1 MGIFIMNENQNETN
15 KYEQIKFSY
24 SDYGAANN
32 VLAVIAMI
40 LGVCSLL
47 SLFTIYLSLI
57 FGSIAIILALLSKG
71 YGKKMVTSAK
81 VGFGTAIG
89 SLGFIGGFIGV
100 VFMSMYIIFTSYSS
114 TQLVQMGKNWDSMI
128 ETQLGE
134 STKSLFGTSYE
145 EIMEQVAAL
154 KTNE

>member
-89 SLGFIGGFIGV
+89 SLGFIGV